1 MSTVPVEFHP
11 DAVDE
16 AAAARE
22 WYQARSPSAA
32 DAFVAE
38 LDRVIKRIRDNP
50 TRWPSFVHG
59 TRRYLLRKFPFQV
72 VYRLVGTTIQVIA
85 VAHGQRKPG
94 YWKTRR

>member
-1 MSTVPVEFHP
+1 MPTVPVEVHP
-11 DAVDE
+11 DAVAE

-22 WYQARSPSAA
+22 WYQTRSPSAA

-38 LDRVIKRIRDNP
+38 LDHAIKRICDNP

-72 VYRLVGTTIQVIA
+72 VYRLVGAII
-85 VAHGQRKPG
+85 
-94 YWKTRR
+94 